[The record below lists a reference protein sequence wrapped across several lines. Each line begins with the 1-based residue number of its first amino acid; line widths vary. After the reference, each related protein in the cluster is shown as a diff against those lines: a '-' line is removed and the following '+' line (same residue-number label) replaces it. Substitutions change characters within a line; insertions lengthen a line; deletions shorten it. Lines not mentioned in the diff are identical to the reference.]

1 VIATATAAAVKR
13 GVAPGAGKT
22 ASSRKPDA
30 RRKKESRNGIVVSG
44 SNAQ

>member
-1 VIATATAAAVKR
+1 MAIATAAAVKL
-13 GVAPGAGKT
+13 GAAPVAGKT